1 MFQAPKHGGGR
12 PAPYFACHFESAKSL
27 AVSDLASKQKSKLL
41 HSAAASTMENKA
53 LTHAAISAAIGP
65 PSLQR
70 KAIDEA
76 KQIELTGFE
85 QKQIRLSEGTD
96 VQEELCDTKL
106 SLALNIKEHDTVHP
120 GQSNMA
126 VTRDFVLIDIGAGTK
141 DAIINLTA
149 ELHSLRQEMNLMVKD
164 KDRERDKLLRSEQE
178 ALKALHEL
186 TELCRES
193 EELTAEVVAMESLVS
208 RLQAAHTRYESRNE
222 TEEKERALNKSKNEL
237 DQARGREQDALHALE
252 ELVADFSKNQVL
264 LS

>member
-12 PAPYFACHFESAKSL
+12 PGPYFACHFESAKSL
-27 AVSDLASKQKSKLL
+27 AVSELASKQKSKLL
-41 HSAAASTMENKA
+41 HSAAAS

-65 PSLQR
+65 PFLQHKV
-70 KAIDEA
+70 KAEV

-149 ELHSLRQEMNLMVKD
+149 ELDSLRQEINLMVKD
-164 KDRERDKLLRSEQE
+164 KDRERDTLLRSEQE
-178 ALKALHEL
+178 ALKSLHEL

-193 EELTAEVVAMESLVS
+193 EELTAEVAAMESLVS
-208 RLQAAHTRYESRNE
+208 RLQAAHTRYEESRNE
-222 TEEKERALNKSKNEL
+222 TEEREKALNKCKNEL